1 MSYPNRFT
9 GNIWESIEKFSYDVW
24 VISKVDP
31 IKCTCIDH
39 DTKQP
44 SNSCNKC
51 FGLGTKVKIYK
62 TKGVLREGREQE
74 AVFTDTKL
82 STTPKMSY
90 FKYNTI
96 FVNNGDYI
104 IDKEDIYSVV
114 TKQYLRGEDG
124 QPNTVKLVCPS
135 LKMDS
140 KIILKNFKEVLA
152 KHGYTI

>member
-1 MSYPNRFT
+1 M
-9 GNIWESIEKFSYDVW
+9 
-24 VISKVDP
+24 
-31 IKCTCIDH
+31 
-39 DTKQP
+39 
-44 SNSCNKC
+44 
-51 FGLGTKVKIYK
+51 
-62 TKGVLREGREQE
+62 LREGREQE

-104 IDKEDIYSVV
+104 VDKEDIYSVV